1 MENYEKAEQDY
12 MAGMKYKEIA
22 EKYDT
27 TINTVKSWK
36 KRYGWNRG
44 EGAHK
49 IEKVCTQKTKGAP
62 KKAVP
67 IDDGTKETLQNS
79 DLTPEQQMF
88 ASITARHSMRRR
100 VTRKHMDAS
109 MRQQWLMAACY

>member
-49 IEKVCTQKTKGAP
+49 KQRVHPRKQCLLMMAQRRRYRT
-62 KKAVP
+62 V
-67 IDDGTKETLQNS
+67 TLRRNS
-79 DLTPEQQMF
+79 RCF

>member
-22 EKYDT
+22 EKYGT

-36 KRYGWNRG
+36 KRYGWSRG

-49 IEKVCTQKTKGAP
+49 IEKGVHTKAKGCTQESSAH
-62 KKAVP
+62 
-67 IDDGTKETLQNS
+67 
-79 DLTPEQQMF
+79 
-88 ASITARHSMRRR
+88 R
-100 VTRKHMDAS
+100 
-109 MRQQWLMAACY
+109 

>member
-22 EKYDT
+22 EKYGT

-36 KRYGWNRG
+36 KRYGWSRG

-49 IEKVCTQKTKGAP
+49 AEKVCTQKEKSVQPENNVSWLEIEHEYVTDISRKPCSLEDLAE
-62 KKAVP
+62 KYNIP
-67 IDDGTKETLQNS
+67 IQTIKDQSAAGKWS
-79 DLTPEQQMF
+79 DKSSGCQ
-88 ASITARHSMRRR
+88 S
-100 VTRKHMDAS
+100 
-109 MRQQWLMAACY
+109 

>member
-1 MENYEKAEQDY
+1 MENYEKAELDY

-49 IEKVCTQKTKGAP
+49 IEKVCTQNQGCTQGGSAY
-62 KKAVP
+62 
-67 IDDGTKETLQNS
+67 
-79 DLTPEQQMF
+79 
-88 ASITARHSMRRR
+88 R
-100 VTRKHMDAS
+100 
-109 MRQQWLMAACY
+109 